1 MKVLLINGSPR
12 EKGCTY
18 TGLTEVA
25 KALEADGVE
34 TEIYHIG
41 KEPISGCTACRAC
54 AKLGKCV
61 IDDKVNVLSER
72 LSEFDGIVLGSPVY
86 YSNVAGGMR
95 CFLDRLFFSGG
106 GKKLAGKPG
115 CAIVSCRRGGASAT
129 FDELNKY
136 FSISNMPIV
145 SSNYWNQIH
154 GGSPEEVQKDEEGMQ
169 TMRVLGHNM
178 AWLLK
183 CIEAGKSQGLEWTL
197 PEAKIY
203 TNYIR

>member
-25 KALEADGVE
+25 KALEADGIE
-34 TEIYHIG
+34 TEIYQIG
-41 KEPISGCTACRAC
+41 KGPISGCTACRAC

-61 IDDKVNVLSER
+61 IDDKVNELSER
-72 LSEFDGIVLGSPVY
+72 LDDFDGLVIGSPVY
-86 YSNVAGGMR
+86 YSNASGQVR

-115 CAIVSCRRGGASAT
+115 CAIVSCRRGGASAS

-136 FSISNMPIV
+136 FTISNMPIV

-154 GGSPEEVQKDEEGMQ
+154 GGTPEEVLKDEEGMQ

-183 CIEAGKSQGLEWTL
+183 CIDIAKSQGFEWAL
-197 PEAKIY
+197 PESKIY

>member
-25 KALEADGVE
+25 KALQADGVE

-41 KEPISGCTACRAC
+41 KDAISGCTACRAC

-61 IDDKVNVLSER
+61 INDQVNELSER
-72 LSEFDGIVLGSPVY
+72 LGEFDGIVLGSPVY

-106 GKKLAGKPG
+106 GRKLAGKPG

-154 GGSPEEVQKDEEGMQ
+154 GGSPEEVVKDEEGMQ

-183 CIEAGKSQGLEWTL
+183 CIEAGKSQGIEWTL